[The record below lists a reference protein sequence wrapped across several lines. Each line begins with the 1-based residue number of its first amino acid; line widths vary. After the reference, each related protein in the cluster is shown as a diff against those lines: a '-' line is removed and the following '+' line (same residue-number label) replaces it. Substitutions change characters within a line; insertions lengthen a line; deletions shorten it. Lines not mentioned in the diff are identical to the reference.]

1 MIKNIKINVNYT
13 KIINYWQKLMHAQK
27 VFITRNWR
35 LLMLQIQ
42 NKIFLA
48 QIALNYFNL
57 P

>member
-1 MIKNIKINVNYT
+1 M
-13 KIINYWQKLMHAQK
+13 QAQK

-48 QIALNYFNL
+48 RIA
-57 P
+57 